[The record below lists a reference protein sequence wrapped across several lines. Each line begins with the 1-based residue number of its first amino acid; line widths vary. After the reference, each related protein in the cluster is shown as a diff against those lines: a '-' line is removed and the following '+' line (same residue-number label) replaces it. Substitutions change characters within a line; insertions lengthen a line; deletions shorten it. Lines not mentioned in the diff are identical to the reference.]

1 MSTKQLTLRD
11 IYNIANEL
19 KKKGEDLSKYPVYL
33 GNDDELNGIHT
44 GWYTNILDAN
54 DAEEDN
60 QYMIGMINEDCCN
73 IKFNKGKGILIS

>member
-1 MSTKQLTLRD
+1 MNQLTLKD
-11 IYNIANEL
+11 IYEVANEL
-19 KKKGEDLSKYPVYL
+19 KENGEDLSKYPVYL

-44 GWYTNILDAN
+44 GWYANILDAN

-73 IKFNKGKGILIS
+73 IKFTKGKAILIS